1 MSKAIRIALLLV
13 ASLLFA
19 FNAAAWNRGEVD
31 RFAVLPAPATNPE
44 GIAID
49 RHGNVY
55 VTTFMFTDLPGE
67 VHVFDREGHH
77 ERTMPL
83 AGSTSQLLGIAFHPT
98 TGDLLVVDSVAGNVL
113 KVDPENGTT
122 TVFTAI
128 GGGTLNALAFDEAGN
143 VYISDSARGIIY
155 RTGPTGGVAIE
166 WVNNPDELGA
176 TGVPLFGANGMGF
189 NKDESAFFVAH
200 TGKDQIYRIPVDAG
214 VPGMP
219 EVFANSVNGADGLF
233 LDEHDNIWVAANQAD
248 EIVVINKNGKV
259 IAKLGDFGGLRHGA
273 PVGLLFPASLALHR
287 GWVYITNLSADL
299 RGIGQPTVDSEWAA
313 NVSRHTIS
321 RIRARIPRVPD

>member
-1 MSKAIRIALLLV
+1 MFKAFRIALLLV
-13 ASLLFA
+13 ASFLVA

-31 RFAVLPAPATNPE
+31 RFAVLPDGATNPE

-49 RHGNVY
+49 WHGNVY
-55 VTTFMFTDLPGE
+55 VTTFRSTDLPGE

-77 ERTMPL
+77 ERTLTL
-83 AGSTSQLLGIAFHPT
+83 AGSTSALLGIAFHPT
-98 TGDLLVVDSVAGNVL
+98 TEDLLVVDSVAGSVL
-113 KVDPENGTT
+113 RVDPYSGATS
-122 TVFTAI
+122 VFTAI

-155 RTGPTGGVAIE
+155 RTGPTGGAFIE
-166 WVNNPDELGA
+166 WVNDPDQLGA
-176 TGVPLFGANGMGF
+176 IGFPRFGANGIGF
-189 NKDESAFFVAH
+189 NKDESAFFIAH
-200 TGKDQIYRIPVDAG
+200 TGKDQIFRVPVEAG

-219 EVFANSVNGADGLF
+219 EVFVNGVNGADGLF

-248 EIVVINKNGKV
+248 EIVVIDKDGKV

-273 PVGLLFPASLALHR
+273 PVGLLFPASLARYR
-287 GWVYITNLSADL
+287 GWVYVTNLSLDA
-299 RGIGQPTVDSEWAA
+299 GNAVDSPWTRQ
-313 NVSRHTIS
+313 VTRHTIS